1 MPRTHSD
8 EWWEQGVRCRLYDKK
23 GKPGVPE
30 YVTCFNDGWPKN
42 ERLMVYVKAGERP
55 TEAVLSYDK
64 FSKAVAF
71 AQAYS
76 AGADG
81 DETCQAT
88 PQEDIDHF
96 LLHGTFL
103 HGEWFLEG
111 QRCPGG
117 DHREELPTGITERP
131 LAPADFPEARQ
142 RLDEYDGC
150 PNQFAYS
157 DQFHQIA
164 VWRAKTA
171 RWAKHRLADAA
182 AAAAIRHFR
191 SCR

>member
-76 AGADG
+76 AGGAREKG
-81 DETCQAT
+81 RETQMA
-88 PQEDIDHF
+88 QEA
-96 LLHGTFL
+96 LG
-103 HGEWFLEG
+103 
-111 QRCPGG
+111 RPNPS
-117 DHREELPTGITERP
+117 HRGPRII
-131 LAPADFPEARQ
+131 
-142 RLDEYDGC
+142 
-150 PNQFAYS
+150 PNVQ
-157 DQFHQIA
+157 QI
-164 VWRAKTA
+164 
-171 RWAKHRLADAA
+171 
-182 AAAAIRHFR
+182 IQ
-191 SCR
+191 